1 MMLQTNQ
8 KQNLPSSILE
18 RRYRFTVQEFEL
30 LCENGTLHE
39 NQVELLN
46 GSILDTVITNLHH
59 QWTLELHETLLVSL
73 AEKAKISR
81 LLPVSLNKNTRLTPD
96 FVVVALGRYSGQ
108 IPSIED
114 ISLVIEIGDT
124 TLETDKSV
132 SLERYA
138 QAGVGEYWVIDAKA
152 EKLEV
157 YREPEGLDYRSKQT
171 FDKGSPAAMLEFP
184 DVPIRWWI

>member
-1 MMLQTNQ
+1 MMSQTS
-8 KQNLPSSILE
+8 QNLPPSILE

-46 GSILDTVITNLHH
+46 GSILDTVITNLHY
-59 QWTLELHETLLVSL
+59 QWSLELHESLLGSL

-96 FVVVALGRYSGQ
+96 FVVVALNRYTGQ
-108 IPSIED
+108 VPSIED
-114 ISLVIEIGDT
+114 MALVIEIGDT
-124 TLETDKSV
+124 TLETDKAV

-138 QAGVGEYWVIDAKA
+138 QAGVGECWVIDAKA
-152 EKLEV
+152 QKLEV
-157 YREPEGLDYRSKQT
+157 YREPEGLEYRSKQT
-171 FDKGSPAAMLEFP
+171 FDKGNPAVMLVFP